1 MLRRG
6 GLHMSRKRPIAV
18 LIGLCILAA
27 GSTLCTASDE
37 IFNWWIVPAGGLAS
51 LPVTRF
57 ATSGHTGAWD
67 MSPDGELIAVSTKS
81 GIRILSLP
89 GRSTVSMDFV
99 SGKGTARD
107 IQWHPDGTIIYS
119 CCPSLTDTWFQI
131 TWPDGK
137 QSILANEVSDT
148 LFFSPDRKLAIARDS
163 RLGDGKIGLYDVS
176 ADATTSLPYEC
187 STALWSPDGS
197 MVAVDSS
204 DGLTLLNRNGEV
216 VAAHSARFIP
226 MDWSNDSKHLLISHR
241 SRALLLLDALTEDIL
256 QSVAVDSWAPSASLS
271 PDGKRVAYETFE
283 SQGFGSGDSVS
294 ELWAAEWGKAPM
306 RIVGSCSGFIGHP
319 IWTTDSVAIVV
330 PVKSV
335 EPSPDLDLPL
345 ARSAVQSGRGDSTTP
360 TTDFRNVRW
369 GMTIAE
375 VTTAETEAVLSPVTG
390 HSVLAGSTTVA
401 GRRVN
406 LFYRF
411 TDSRLSETFYV
422 FQDTHIN
429 ENLYIEDFRS
439 MKELL
444 ALKYGPP
451 TIDEMLW
458 EGNLYRDRK
467 DKWGFAVLCG
477 DLMYWAEWDTPRT
490 TVTLVLSGDNFKAFH
505 SLTYQSKVGPAAG
518 PDLWGL

>member
-1 MLRRG
+1 M
-6 GLHMSRKRPIAV
+6 
-18 LIGLCILAA
+18 
-27 GSTLCTASDE
+27 GS
-37 IFNWWIVPAGGLAS
+37 
-51 LPVTRF
+51 
-57 ATSGHTGAWD
+57 
-67 MSPDGELIAVSTKS
+67 
-81 GIRILSLP
+81 
-89 GRSTVSMDFV
+89 
-99 SGKGTARD
+99 
-107 IQWHPDGTIIYS
+107 
-119 CCPSLTDTWFQI
+119 
-131 TWPDGK
+131 
-137 QSILANEVSDT
+137 
-148 LFFSPDRKLAIARDS
+148 FSK
-163 RLGDGKIGLYDVS
+163 
-176 ADATTSLPYEC
+176 
-187 STALWSPDGS
+187 
-197 MVAVDSS
+197 
-204 DGLTLLNRNGEV
+204 
-216 VAAHSARFIP
+216 
-226 MDWSNDSKHLLISHR
+226 LISR
-241 SRALLLLDALTEDIL
+241 RKTS
-256 QSVAVDSWAPSASLS
+256 S
-271 PDGKRVAYETFE
+271 DGKRVAYETFE

-411 TDSRLSETFYV
+411 TDSRLSEAFYV